1 MDEISQVRSNNW
13 IQLIHA
19 RQESGLTVKDW
30 CSQNNVSLHAY
41 YYWLRKLRK
50 QALQE
55 AGITSAPAEPS
66 GTPQLVKVPEPLVA
80 SQTDFADDHFALRI
94 RHGNDLIEVGNHA
107 SGQIL
112 SFLREVLSSC

>member
-1 MDEISQVRSNNW
+1 MNEISQVRSNNW

-50 QALQE
+50 QALQV
-55 AGITSAPAEPS
+55 AGAQRAFRITTTGKSP
-66 GTPQLVKVPEPLVA
+66 GTTYHLTA
-80 SQTDFADDHFALRI
+80 RF
-94 RHGNDLIEVGNHA
+94 HG
-107 SGQIL
+107 
-112 SFLREVLSSC
+112 